1 MKALVTGASSG
12 IGYDIAVELSN
23 KGYDIIAV
31 ARNKEKLDKLKN
43 ECKTSVIAI
52 PMDLSQQENVFKL
65 YEKVKNEEI
74 DILVNDA
81 GFGVYGKFTE
91 TDMNKELN
99 LIEVNIKALHIL
111 TKLFLKD
118 MVKRDNGRILNV
130 SSISGMMP
138 SGPMMST
145 YYASKAYVVS
155 LTRGI
160 HTELKKIKS
169 KVKISVLCPGPVNT
183 DFNNVAN
190 VKFQIKPL
198 SSKYVAEYTVK
209 KMFKNKLE
217 IVPGFSIKYIRFF
230 SKIIPSRIL
239 SNISYKMQMRK
250 CKGN

>member
-12 IGYDIAVELSN
+12 IGYDIAIELSN
-23 KGYDIIAV
+23 RGYDIIAV
-31 ARNKEKLDKLKN
+31 ARNKEKLENLRNK
-43 ECKTSVIAI
+43 CKTNVIII
-52 PMDLSQQENVFKL
+52 PMDLSEEENVFKL
-65 YEKVKNEEI
+65 YEQVKNENI

-81 GFGVYGKFTE
+81 GFGVFGKFTDTE
-91 TDMNKELN
+91 LHRELN

-118 MVKRDNGRILNV
+118 MVKRDSGRILNV
-130 SSISGMMP
+130 SSIAGMMP

-145 YYASKAYVVS
+145 YYASKAYVLS

-160 HTELKKIKS
+160 DIELKKMRS
-169 KVKISVLCPGPVNT
+169 NVKISVLCPGPVDT
-183 DFNNVAN
+183 DFNDVAN

-198 SSKYVAEYTVK
+198 SSSYVAKYTVK

-217 IVPGFSIKYIRFF
+217 IVPGFSIKCIRFF
-230 SKIIPSRIL
+230 SKIIPSKIL

-250 CKGN
+250 CKG